1 MSRKNPNETIGE
13 WIQNNEPDYGD
24 AVSRLMEEI
33 KKFNIPKELI
43 ELIDYIKEF
52 EDGGSPRDMGWVGD
66 NGQP

>member
-1 MSRKNPNETIGE
+1 
-13 WIQNNEPDYGD
+13 
-24 AVSRLMEEI
+24 MEEI